1 MLSQYTK
8 TFNVIL
14 FTILTIVIMVIHS
27 AAYAGE
33 YEVKAQALT
42 ISFNTYC
49 NNLVAGKVK
58 SPSRYNVRA
67 FMKARLLEREA
78 GFRMKACRGNLQC
91 LRDVRRDSIKKM
103 HASPE
108 LRKAGYFGWSAN
120 TFEQVK
126 AEAARY
132 GFVE

>member
-8 TFNVIL
+8 TFNVFL
-14 FTILTIVIMVIHS
+14 FAILTVVIMVIHS

-33 YEVKAQALT
+33 YEVRAQALT
-42 ISFNTYC
+42 VSFNNFC
-49 NNLVAGKVK
+49 RQVDDGHVK
-58 SPSRYNVRA
+58 TSSRYNVRA

-78 GFRMKACRGNLQC
+78 GFRMKACKGNLQC

-103 HASPE
+103 HSSPE

-120 TFEQVK
+120 TFEQV
-126 AEAARY
+126 
-132 GFVE
+132 

>member
-1 MLSQYTK
+1 MLVSNK

-14 FTILTIVIMVIHS
+14 YTILTIVIMVIHS
-27 AAYAGE
+27 AAYADT
-33 YEVKAQALT
+33 YEVKAHALT
-42 ISFNTYC
+42 VSFNTYC

-78 GFRMKACRGNLQC
+78 GFRMKACKGNLQC

-103 HASPE
+103 HSSPE

-120 TFEQVK
+120 TLEAVK
-126 AEAARY
+126 AEAAKY